1 MASLIYLS
9 KYCLT
14 NIWYINIKQNY
25 NFTNNGHQIHLSG
38 DVYWGTFLQMQPSTI
53 NKGPYT
59 YTLKVL
65 NGGEDNFIGIGLT
78 KQGWDGSDRFKNGVG
93 YSSNDGAIYDHD
105 DVPIK
110 VADKSKLGDILT
122 IETSPVLTTVYIN
135 GSPLVSMTN
144 NKDKKMVLPTI
155 EIFSKSATVDVDVT
169 YKDKGNIFQKR

>member
-1 MASLIYLS
+1 M
-9 KYCLT
+9 
-14 NIWYINIKQNY
+14 
-25 NFTNNGHQIHLSG
+25 
-38 DVYWGTFLQMQPSTI
+38 
-53 NKGPYT
+53 
-59 YTLKVL
+59 L
-65 NGGEDNFIGIGLT
+65 NGGEDYFIGIGLT